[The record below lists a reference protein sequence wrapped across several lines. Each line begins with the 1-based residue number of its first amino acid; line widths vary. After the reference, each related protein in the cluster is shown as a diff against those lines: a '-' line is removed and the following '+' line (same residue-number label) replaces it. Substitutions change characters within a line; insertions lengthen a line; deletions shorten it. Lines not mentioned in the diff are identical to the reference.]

1 MAGEPTEHALE
12 RMVFF
17 SDAVFA
23 IAITLLVIEVHVP
36 HVPHGANDVAYL
48 QALANLIPSFIGF
61 IVSFAVIG
69 MFWAGH
75 HRAFALARRYDG
87 GVVPWNLMLL
97 GTIAFMPFVTAFM
110 SAHQGARVPAV
121 LYWSWL
127 LLTAA
132 LNLKVNSFA
141 TRPTMVG
148 TDAPEGTPAAI
159 RRRSRSVL
167 LGALLSFAIAWVM
180 PVAAPL
186 GMATIPLWM
195 RLSARRAK
203 GGLIKAG
210 LPREVVDEGVLGSS
224 PGSHPLRQMR
234 TLPHRA
240 QHEDRRPQAGTHPRP
255 AHRRPAP
262 LPTERRWKDGM
273 KWQRR

>member
-1 MAGEPTEHALE
+1 MTDAPTDHALE
-12 RMVFF
+12 RLVFF

-23 IAITLLVIEVHVP
+23 IAITLLVIEIHVP
-36 HVPHGANDVAYL
+36 HVPHSAGDAAYL
-48 QALANLIPSFIGF
+48 HALAQLIPNFIGF

-75 HRAFALARRYDG
+75 HRAFSLARRYDSG
-87 GVVPWNLMLL
+87 LVPWNLMLL

-141 TRPTMVG
+141 TRPGMVA
-148 TDAPEGTPAAI
+148 DDVPPGTPSAI

-167 LGALLSFAIAWVM
+167 LGAMLSLAVAWVM
-180 PVAAPL
+180 PAAAPI

-195 RLSARRAK
+195 RLLARRAK
-203 GGLIKAG
+203 
-210 LPREVVDEGVLGSS
+210 
-224 PGSHPLRQMR
+224 
-234 TLPHRA
+234 
-240 QHEDRRPQAGTHPRP
+240 P
-255 AHRRPAP
+255 AAA
-262 LPTERRWKDGM
+262 
-273 KWQRR
+273 